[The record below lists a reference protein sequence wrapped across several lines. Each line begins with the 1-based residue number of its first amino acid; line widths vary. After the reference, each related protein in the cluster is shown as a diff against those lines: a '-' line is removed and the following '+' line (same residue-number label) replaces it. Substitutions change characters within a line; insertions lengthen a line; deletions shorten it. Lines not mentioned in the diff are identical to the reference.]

1 MMPGNL
7 VAPFAMDLAPNRG
20 GDIYYKTIQ
29 DELLIQ
35 WNKVKDFAGLGE
47 FTFQASLNKNGTIY
61 FHYENEW
68 PC

>member
-20 GDIYYKTIQ
+20 GDIYYKTSQ

-35 WNKVKDFAGLGE
+35 WNKVKDFADWVSSHSGIPE
-47 FTFQASLNKNGTIY
+47 
-61 FHYENEW
+61 
-68 PC
+68 